1 MRDPSKGVREVQ
13 EAHEVSDAVARLV
26 GVFGW
31 GILGFGMLRDKGL
44 GLHGSANACPIA
56 IVISSQAAKPET
68 QFVPRHANVLILSAR
83 LGDRDRLESLSCA
96 RDPPL

>member
-1 MRDPSKGVREVQ
+1 MRDPSKGVREVR

-31 GILGFGMLRDKGL
+31 GILGLGMLRDKGL

-68 QFVPRHANVLILSAR
+68 QPHTRRGFRPWNPCLLAY
-83 LGDRDRLESLSCA
+83 GF
-96 RDPPL
+96 